1 MEHTNSLHEI
11 VLENNIP
18 KLISYLSYLKKNN
31 KINQYINKYNNECK
45 TPLHL
50 AVISGNTRVVKRML
64 LIGANPDIRDNN
76 EKKPEDLAKENAIYH
91 ADKYMLT
98 FHSLMNTVDHTIDI
112 FNGPLPYHILI
123 GVQDRSAL
131 ARNGRNKNQRYQEN
145 KNHRSQAQ

>member
-50 AVISGNTRVVKRML
+50 AVKNNLQDVSKILVKFGASTELVDDMGQKVVWIPEQKGGSKKCLGKRY
-64 LIGANPDIRDNN
+64 I
-76 EKKPEDLAKENAIYH
+76 
-91 ADKYMLT
+91 
-98 FHSLMNTVDHTIDI
+98 
-112 FNGPLPYHILI
+112 
-123 GVQDRSAL
+123 
-131 ARNGRNKNQRYQEN
+131 
-145 KNHRSQAQ
+145 

>member
-50 AVISGNTRVVKRML
+50 AVKNNLQDVSKILVKF
-64 LIGANPDIRDNN
+64 GASTELALRLANSSLEGIRQ
-76 EKKPEDLAKENAIYH
+76 
-91 ADKYMLT
+91 
-98 FHSLMNTVDHTIDI
+98 SLFPFKLVI
-112 FNGPLPYHILI
+112 FL
-123 GVQDRSAL
+123 
-131 ARNGRNKNQRYQEN
+131 
-145 KNHRSQAQ
+145 